1 MVRWLRILIGTLRAA
16 VRTHRE
22 LAVENLA
29 LRQQL
34 AVWKVSR
41 PRPRLTVMD
50 RIFWVVLSRF
60 WKSWRSSLQV
70 VRPETVVGWHRQGF
84 RRYWAW
90 KSRHRCGRPG
100 IGTELRDLIRRMSRA
115 NPLWGAP
122 RIHGE
127 LLKLGLTVSQ
137 ATISKYMLRQRKPPS
152 QRWRAFL
159 KNHAKDLIAVDFFT
173 VPTATFRILF
183 VLVVLSHDRRRLV
196 HFNVTEHPTAGWTA
210 RQLVEA
216 CALEETPG
224 YLIRDRDQVYGER
237 FSRQAGALNI
247 REVVIAP
254 RSPWQNAYAER
265 VIGSIRRECLD
276 HLVVIGE
283 RHLKG
288 ILSEYVDYYNGI
300 RTHLSLAK
308 DAPEPRSVQPPSQG
322 RVVEVPC
329 VGGLHHKYLRRTA

>member
-1 MVRWLRILIGTLRAA
+1 MVRWLAILIGTLRAT

-22 LAVENLA
+22 LALENLA

-34 AVWKVSR
+34 AVWKVRR

-50 RIFWVVLSRF
+50 RIFWVVLSRR
-60 WKSWRSSLQV
+60 WKSWRSSLRV

-84 RRYWAW
+84 RRYWTW
-90 KSRHRCGRPG
+90 RSRRRRGRPG
-100 IGTELRDLIRRMSRA
+100 IEMELREVIRRVSRA

-137 ATISKYMLRQRKPPS
+137 ATVSKYIFRRRKPPS
-152 QRWRAFL
+152 QTWRAFL

-183 VLVVLSHDRRRLV
+183 VLVVLSHERRRLV

-216 CALEETPG
+216 YGLEETPG
-224 YLIRDRDQVYGER
+224 HLIRDRDQVYGEQ
-237 FSRQAGALNI
+237 FSRQA
-247 REVVIAP
+247 
-254 RSPWQNAYAER
+254 
-265 VIGSIRRECLD
+265 
-276 HLVVIGE
+276 
-283 RHLKG
+283 
-288 ILSEYVDYYNGI
+288 
-300 RTHLSLAK
+300 RTGM
-308 DAPEPRSVQPPSQG
+308 P
-322 RVVEVPC
+322 
-329 VGGLHHKYLRRTA
+329 